1 MDVRS
6 QGSFCPLN
14 QYACACSKIVQI
26 GKLLYQR
33 SGKNTVNN
41 ALAFSKIIPTYK
53 SSVKCE
59 FLGEILTVV
68 CPFLKRI

>member
-14 QYACACSKIVQI
+14 QYPCSKVVQI
-26 GKLLYQR
+26 GKLLYLR
-33 SGKNTVNN
+33 SGKNAVNN
-41 ALAFSKIIPTYK
+41 ALAFSTIIPTYK
-53 SSVKCE
+53 SSVKRE
-59 FLGEILTVV
+59 FLGEILSVV